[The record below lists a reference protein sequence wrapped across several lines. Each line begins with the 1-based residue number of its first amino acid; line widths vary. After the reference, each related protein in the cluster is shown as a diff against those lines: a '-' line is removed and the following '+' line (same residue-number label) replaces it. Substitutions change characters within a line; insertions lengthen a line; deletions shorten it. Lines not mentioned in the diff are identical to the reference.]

1 MSIIDET
8 DADGSALPAELY
20 RSKPSAEDAAPAPSV
35 PVVFLRS
42 TVFSILAEAYAQS
55 DDPPSDTIEALL
67 EARLGSKLRH
77 LQQIGVRIA
86 ACTGLPNSSDINVII
101 EICDSSP
108 GLAYAVALELGKD
121 DPNRTI
127 HAFAFRSS
135 DTAEHIKRVLGTLE
149 RKPMK
154 CLIVRKFLSVEGME
168 ATKRFISVAGE
179 ASTNLSIVSVKTVL
193 ATVPPSESNGVRWR
207 ALIHAT

>member
-1 MSIIDET
+1 MFTTLDVPDES
-8 DADGSALPAELY
+8 D
-20 RSKPSAEDAAPAPSV
+20 RSAESHGSKSSTEGASPAASV
-35 PVVFLRS
+35 PTIFLRS

-67 EARLGSKLRH
+67 ENRLGSKLRH

-86 ACTGLPNSSDINVII
+86 ACTGLPNSADINVVI

-127 HAFAFRSS
+127 YAFAFRSS

-149 RKPMK
+149 RRPMK
-154 CLIVRKFLSVEGME
+154 CLIVRKFLSAEGME

-179 ASTNLSIVSVKTVL
+179 ASTHLSIASVKAVL
-193 ATVPPSESNGVRWR
+193 ATVSPSESNGVRWR

>member
-1 MSIIDET
+1 MSITDE
-8 DADGSALPAELY
+8 ADRSDRSAGLQS
-20 RSKPSAEDAAPAPSV
+20 SKLSAEDTAPAPSV

-67 EARLGSKLRH
+67 ENRLGSKLRH

-86 ACTGLPNSSDINVII
+86 ACTGLPNSADINVVI

-127 HAFAFRSS
+127 YAFAFRPS
-135 DTAEHIKRVLGTLE
+135 DTAEHIKRVLSALE
-149 RKPMK
+149 RRPMK
-154 CLIVRKFLSVEGME
+154 CLIVRKFLSAEGVE

-179 ASTNLSIVSVKTVL
+179 ASTHLNIASVKAVL

>member
-1 MSIIDET
+1 MSITDE
-8 DADGSALPAELY
+8 ADRSDRSAGLQS
-20 RSKPSAEDAAPAPSV
+20 SKPSAEDTAPAPSI

-42 TVFSILAEAYAQS
+42 AVFSILAEAYAQS

-67 EARLGSKLRH
+67 ESRLGSKLRH

-86 ACTGLPNSSDINVII
+86 ACTGLPNSADINVVI

-127 HAFAFRSS
+127 YAFAFRSS

-149 RKPMK
+149 RRPMK
-154 CLIVRKFLSVEGME
+154 CLIVRKFLSAEGVE
-168 ATKRFISVAGE
+168 ATKRFIGVAGE
-179 ASTNLSIVSVKTVL
+179 ASTQLSIASVKAVL
-193 ATVPPSESNGVRWR
+193 ATVPPGESNGVRWR